1 MFYINSNNFGDKQE
15 KRGYGLILMCFF
27 FFFVCV
33 SSSERIHFCWLAFFP
48 PFLFSLTQARVIREE
63 GTSVEKMPLSDLNVS
78 MPMGYCLD
86 CDLCVRAK
94 SIGGSTTLGRCFWM
108 V

>member
-27 FFFVCV
+27 LCVCV
-33 SSSERIHFCWLAFFP
+33 KFRKDTFLLVGFPPP